1 MNTII
6 IYYQLC
12 TTSCLVG
19 CAPSLSL
26 WKTRKLEHLLRVENI
41 FEITW
46 LLCLFWQRK
55 FKVHLPHL
63 SLRVHPASDFFCVFE
78 PLFCPNQLGQELPE
92 GLQKFLERVM
102 LAIGNA
108 VKWFCGRSRR
118 SFSTILSSISD
129 DLWLCAEE
137 GFVYPPDG
145 PDGQRLI
152 WTEAPR
158 GSTRPI
164 NCLVCLARTHCFN
177 GLFMSLLRFSCNK
190 SI

>member
-1 MNTII
+1 MFLNHYFVQINLVKSC
-6 IYYQLC
+6 QRVC
-12 TTSCLVG
+12 RNSWKESCLRLG
-19 CAPSLSL
+19 MLSNGF
-26 WKTRKLEHLLRVENI
+26 T
-41 FEITW
+41 
-46 LLCLFWQRK
+46 
-55 FKVHLPHL
+55 
-63 SLRVHPASDFFCVFE
+63 
-78 PLFCPNQLGQELPE
+78 
-92 GLQKFLERVM
+92 
-102 LAIGNA
+102 
-108 VKWFCGRSRR
+108 GRSRR

-145 PDGQRLI
+145 PGGQRLI

-190 SI
+190 SISMFFPTPPFQFAVEAHLQRRASAPDEITSFWITLINISMA